1 MEQTIGKRI
10 AAGRK
15 KLGLTQDALAEKLG
29 VTAQAVSKWENDQSC
44 PDISM
49 IPRLAQLFS
58 ITTDE
63 LLGVERP
70 RVYEAQV
77 VEEEEIPG
85 IHFEKDGWNMTWNGG
100 RRGTLGLAVWVLLCG
115 GLLLAS
121 GLLGWGAEFWSILWP
136 TALLTFGAFGLWP
149 KFSFLR
155 LGCVLFGGYF
165 TLNNLGFA
173 RFGLNRGLILPVLLL
188 LLGLSLL
195 MDAFRKKGKRGF
207 HITHGGKKAG
217 SKNYDVQGDR
227 FDCSVSFGELDQLV
241 QIPRLAGGSAAVSFG
256 ELELDLTGC
265 GEIVSGCELDVG
277 CNFGELTV
285 RVPGDCV
292 VEQAVGSSFGSVEVK
307 GSPRPGASC
316 ALVLSG
322 GVSFGEVTVEYV

>member
-44 PDISM
+44 PDITM

-70 RVYEAQV
+70 PVYEAQV

-100 RRGTLGLAVWVLLCG
+100 RRGTLGLAIWVLLCG
-115 GLLLAS
+115 ALLLAS
-121 GLLGWGAEFWSILWP
+121 SLLGWGAEFWSILWP

-173 RFGLNRGLILPVLLL
+173 PFQADRKILLPVLLL
-188 LLGLSLL
+188 LFGLSLL
-195 MDAFRKKGKRGF
+195 VDALKKSKGRGF
-207 HITHGGKKAG
+207 YVTKSGKKAG
-217 SKNYDVQGDR
+217 RKSYDVQGDR
-227 FDCSVSFGELDQLV
+227 FDCAVSFSELDQRVML
-241 QIPRLAGGSAAVSFG
+241 PKLAGGSAQVNFG

-265 GEIVSGCELDVG
+265 GEIESGCGLDIS
-277 CNFGELTV
+277 CSFGELTV
-285 RVPGDCV
+285 RVPRDCV
-292 VEQAVGSSFGSVEVK
+292 VEQAVSSAFGTVDVE
-307 GSPRPGASC
+307 GSPLPGASC
-316 ALVLSG
+316 TLILSG